1 MNNRVRSRVNNLIV
15 VMTVIV
21 FALSLIAT
29 AFFAFPDRV
38 SALADPSSATQIGGG
53 AELYDRDRGN
63 FNGDV
68 VSDLVEK
75 LFGDND
81 PVEYVKT
88 NGAGDWETYGKNSSS
103 ALAGEQYYVVP
114 ASTINSRIADETK
127 RDNGFV
133 ITLGE
138 LKWMVASLTL
148 ADTEAR
154 NDNVIV
160 TLYLANNQGTS
171 QYYSDRSNNKGNN
184 SYSRSI
190 IRNNVLLDASNED
203 WNLFSQ
209 GGVGS
214 FAEQYLVQPKNI
226 KYQQTETIMG
236 RQVGWYNCQNDALS
250 DLPSGWHTNFGSDPY
265 KPADMFDGHRYDEWG
280 NDYIW
285 LPSITET
292 GASDIAATS
301 SIWNL
306 SNSQRGHN
314 SSGDSYSW
322 LRSGTYG
329 TYNLEYYLQD
339 SGAYYGKEVDGTYGV
354 RPALHLNLS
363 AINSGITLKNPED
376 VTTTYNGESQTLRS
390 LTATDAKA
398 ISWYNKKWY
407 EHTNEY
413 IKVTY
418 PELGTINAGEY
429 WVKVELQQNW
439 FDDVR
444 TEVEAE
450 ATANGLNNEEKEA
463 LYESRKPK
471 FNGDPNTGDTEHVE
485 SATVRWF
492 KMTIKPKE
500 VTLSKPSYNASTGVF
515 APAAFVSESELYAD
529 RPVIATRFTG
539 TAANG
544 T

>member
-29 AFFAFPDRV
+29 AFFAFPEDV
-38 SALADPSSATQIGGG
+38 SALANTGSATQIGGG

-133 ITLGE
+133 ITLGGLE
-138 LKWMVASLTL
+138 WMVASLTL
-148 ADTEAR
+148 ADTDKGK
-154 NDNVIV
+154 DNVIA
-160 TLYLANNQGTS
+160 TLYLANSQGKG
-171 QYYSDRSNNKGNN
+171 QYYPSHTDAKGIN

-190 IRNNVLLDASNED
+190 IRNNVLLNKDNTT
-203 WNLFSQ
+203 WNMFSQ
-209 GGVGS
+209 GGADS
-214 FAEQYLVQPKNI
+214 FAEKYLVQPKNI
-226 KYQQTETIMG
+226 KYQQTETILG
-236 RQVGWYNCQNDALS
+236 RQDGWNNCPNDALS
-250 DLPSGWHTNFGSDPY
+250 DLPSGWHNKFVSNPY
-265 KPADMFDGHRYDEWG
+265 KPMDEFDGHRYDEWG
-280 NDYIW
+280 SDYIW

-292 GASDIAATS
+292 GASNVAATS

-306 SNSQRGHN
+306 SDVQRGYN
-314 SSGDSYSW
+314 SSESVLSW
-322 LRSGTYG
+322 LRSGSY
-329 TYNLEYYLQD
+329 YYYLDAWNLQA
-339 SGAYYGKEVDGTYGV
+339 SGTNSSNYIYNTNGV

-363 AINSGITLKNPED
+363 AIGLNFSINNPED

-398 ISWYNKKWY
+398 VSWYSKKWY

-413 IKVTY
+413 IEVTY
-418 PELGTINAGEY
+418 PETSVKNIGEY
-429 WVKVELQQNW
+429 WVSVELQQKW

-444 TEVEAE
+444 AEVEAD
-450 ATANGLNNEEKEA
+450 ATANDWTEEQKNDA
-463 LYESRKPK
+463 YELRKPK
-471 FNGDPNTGDTEHVE
+471 FIGEADVSDPEHME
-485 SATVRWF
+485 SDTVRWF
-492 KMTIKPKE
+492 KIIVKPKE
-500 VTLSKPSYNASTGVF
+500 LTLTNPSYNASTGVF
-515 APAAFVSESELYAD
+515 TPATFANESELYAD